1 MKPII
6 HVQKSKINHRY
17 YFNNND
23 SFYSIFYRLCIWL
36 KPVSMFFKKAQKL
49 QPPVYKGKAK
59 KGRGIS
65 SALRCRCLCPWGLLF
80 SGVYRC
86 PLCTFCTVCSFPLS
100 LSPAPQCLLI
110 LSFHGTKYSL
120 SMSITIFKT
129 RSRVL
134 RAGCGLTCLVFQRH
148 VNIFLTASVRIL
160 AERLFFIA
168 GLYPR

>member
-1 MKPII
+1 MAGILSAISIKPII

-100 LSPAPQCLLI
+100 LSPAPPMSSH
-110 LSFHGTKYSL
+110 SFVSWHE
-120 SMSITIFKT
+120 
-129 RSRVL
+129 
-134 RAGCGLTCLVFQRH
+134 
-148 VNIFLTASVRIL
+148 IFLVHEYYYNKK
-160 AERLFFIA
+160 AEFFEHSF
-168 GLYPR
+168 LS